1 MGDVIL
7 AFGRL
12 ELMLLYVLLAVA
24 AAADVAWRRVPNA
37 LVVALA
43 ALGLAAQVSAG
54 GWRAALLGAAGV
66 TLVLLVLI
74 PVWSRGALGGGDV
87 KLAAACAAWL
97 ALGDLPVFALAVA
110 LAGGLV
116 AAAAFLLS
124 RRAPAVGDRVAVL
137 AAPGRSRPVRVPYA
151 IAIGAG
157 ALVALHWRL
166 T

>member
-1 MGDVIL
+1 MGEVIL

-12 ELMLLYVLLAVA
+12 ELSLLYVFLAAA
-24 AAADVAWRRVPNA
+24 AAADVTWQRIPNA

-43 ALGLAAQVSAG
+43 ALGLAAQVGAG
-54 GWRAALLGAAGV
+54 GWWAALLGAGGAA
-66 TLVLLVLI
+66 LILLALI
-74 PVWSRGALGGGDV
+74 PVWSRGFLGGGDV

-97 ALGDLPVFALAVA
+97 ALEDLPVFALAVA

-124 RRAPAVGDRVAVL
+124 RRAAAGGRVAVL
-137 AAPGRSRPVRVPYA
+137 AAPGRGRPVRVPYA

>member
-12 ELMLLYVLLAVA
+12 ELTLLYVLLAAA

-54 GWRAALLGAAGV
+54 GWRAALLGAGGV
-66 TLVLLVLI
+66 ALILLALI

-124 RRAPAVGDRVAVL
+124 RRAAAGGLLAAP